1 MKKILGIIM
10 TLSLCVFVSGCE
22 RNDADKAYA
31 VTIKG
36 VNVVV
41 GETKMEAL
49 KDSEYLSEVNF
60 DQILQKNSYYQG
72 IAMYTQD
79 REYIGSIEVLS
90 ENEASL
96 KDAIIA
102 SISVKI
108 EDLSKVDITFEGVQ
122 LKDIT
127 LDKAK
132 ELMPG
137 AEGDEE
143 SVFEPGTGDYY
154 TSFSFD
160 GNSLTGFTTQ
170 RQYDVD
176 YSKGK

>member
-10 TLSLCVFVSGCE
+10 TLTLCVFVSGCKSDE
-22 RNDADKAYA
+22 ADKAYA
-31 VTIKG
+31 VTVKG
-36 VNVVV
+36 VNIVV

-49 KDSEYLSEVNF
+49 KDSEYLREVNF
-60 DQILQKNSYYQG
+60 DQMLQKNSYYQG
-72 IAMYTQD
+72 IAMYTED

-102 SISVKI
+102 SISVKT

-137 AEGDEE
+137 ADGDEE
-143 SVFEPGTGDYY
+143 SVFDPGSGDYY
-154 TSFSFD
+154 TSLGFD
-160 GNSLTGFTTQ
+160 ENTLTRFETK
-170 RQYDVD
+170 RNYDVD